1 MFNAVTMAS
10 LCSNLASHPP
20 TTPPPPLFLF
30 FFMWCRF
37 ERREGEVLGELLH
50 DLLSER
56 DKCKSLEAQVSAY
69 YLGNYAGR
77 QNNFQV
83 ETALFCLDD
92 D

>member
-1 MFNAVTMAS
+1 MLKLSF
-10 LCSNLASHPP
+10 PP
-20 TTPPPPLFLF
+20 SYNPPPPSFFFF

-56 DKCKSLEAQVSAY
+56 DKCKSLEAQVSAF